1 MLNGYLTRRH
11 TIALLAV
18 MAVLLSA
25 ALLLAYAGVPQAEA
39 QSPPAKPAS
48 LTLSRADGT
57 VTANWP
63 AVNGVTK
70 YHVTYTTNGGG
81 SWHAPV
87 DNHTDRQTNSITFN
101 GDNSKTYIVG
111 VRAGN
116 NHGWKLPIPRYDDGD
131 SLHVRL
137 SELGKAAE
145 QECAALIAES
155 DIMSKPAGDAQSR
168 AARRLLRHGWQPQS
182 QTAQMIES
190 SVAVLLSD
198 PAQAALAERQMSSD

>member
-1 MLNGYLTRRH
+1 MSIT
-11 TIALLAV
+11 
-18 MAVLLSA
+18 
-25 ALLLAYAGVPQAEA
+25 
-39 QSPPAKPAS
+39 
-48 LTLSRADGT
+48 RADGT
-57 VTANWP
+57 VTASWP
-63 AVNGVTK
+63 AVSGADK
-70 YHVTYTTNGGG
+70 YHVAYTTDGSR

-116 NHGWKLPIPRYDDGD
+116 NHGWKLPIPRYDAGD

-145 QECAALIAES
+145 QACAALIAES

-168 AARRLLRHGWQPQS
+168 AARRLLRYGW
-182 QTAQMIES
+182 
-190 SVAVLLSD
+190 
-198 PAQAALAERQMSSD
+198 